1 MPGTVRRRW
10 YATQGQMRTIAPDQN
25 RTLASLL
32 LKVDRKTSAPLHAQI
47 DQALRGR
54 ILSGE
59 VAPGTRLPPSRTL
72 AAELGVARTTVLQAL
87 EALQAE
93 GYLVTAPRS
102 GVRVAPELPSEGLS
116 PLPAGAARHASPPR
130 LSRAARALRSTATG
144 APRLGPAPRAF
155 RPGLPALDL
164 FPVALWSRVVG
175 RAQARASAR
184 LLEGG
189 DSAGHPGLRRAI
201 AEHVVAA
208 RGARCGPE
216 QVFIS
221 GGTQQAF
228 EEVLRLV
235 VDPGD
240 PVWLEDPGYLGAR
253 RAVLGASAQP
263 VPVPV
268 DAEGLDVEAGRAR
281 SPRARLAILAPS
293 HQYPL
298 GVTLSL
304 PRRMT
309 LLRWAAEQRSVI
321 LEDDY
326 DSEFRHRGRPL
337 TALQGLDD
345 AGRVLYVGTF
355 SKTMFPGLRL
365 GYLVVPPALVDM
377 FAAARASLPAPASAL
392 EQAALAAFMDQGH
405 FARHLRRMR
414 GVYRER
420 SEVLLEALR
429 TRCAGLLEPSP
440 CDTGMQLCAML
451 PPGVSD
457 VRIHDRAARLGVE
470 VAPLSDYGF
479 GRRHRGGLV
488 FGFGAVRPAAI
499 RAGVETIQ
507 RALETG

>member
-1 MPGTVRRRW
+1 
-10 YATQGQMRTIAPDQN
+10 MRTIGADQK

-32 LKVDRKTSAPLHAQI
+32 LRVDRKTSAPLHAQI
-47 DQALRGR
+47 DQALRAR
-54 ILSGE
+54 ILTGA
-59 VAPGTRLPPSRTL
+59 VRPGTRLPSSRSL

-93 GYLVTAPRS
+93 GYLVAAPRS
-102 GVRVAPELPSEGLS
+102 GVRVAPELPIEGLT
-116 PLPAGAARHASPPR
+116 PPPARVARAAGPPR
-130 LSRAARALRSTATG
+130 ISSAARALAALGTG
-144 APRLGPAPRAF
+144 APRLGPAPRPF

-164 FPVALWSRVVG
+164 FPTTLWSRLVG
-175 RAQARASAR
+175 RAQSRASAR

-189 DSAGHPGLRRAI
+189 DPAGHSGLRRAI

-208 RGARCGPE
+208 RGARCVPE
-216 QVFIS
+216 QVFVTA
-221 GGTQQAF
+221 GTQQAF

-235 VDPGD
+235 VDPAD
-240 PVWLEDPGYLGAR
+240 AVWLEDPGYLGAR
-253 RAVLGASAQP
+253 RAVMGAAAKA

-268 DAEGLDVEAGRAR
+268 DDEGLDVEVGMRRA
-281 SPRARLAILAPS
+281 PRARLVILAPS

-304 PRRMT
+304 GRRMA
-309 LLRWAAEQRSVI
+309 LLRWAASERAMI

-365 GYLVVPPALVDM
+365 GYVVVPPALVDV
-377 FAAARASLPAPASAL
+377 FGAARASLPAPASAL
-392 EQAALAAFMDQGH
+392 EQAALATFMDEGH

-420 SEVLLEALR
+420 AEVLLDALR
-429 TRCAGLLEPSP
+429 SRCAGVLEPRP

-451 PPGVSD
+451 PRD
-457 VRIHDRAARLGVE
+457 VLDVAVRDRAARIGIE
-470 VAPLSDYGF
+470 VAPLSDYRLTRG
-479 GRRHRGGLV
+479 GRGGLV
-488 FGFGAVRPAAI
+488 FGFGAIRPAAI
-499 RAGVETIQ
+499 RAGVETLQ
-507 RALETG
+507 PALERA

>member
-1 MPGTVRRRW
+1 
-10 YATQGQMRTIAPDQN
+10 MRTVGPDQK

-32 LKVDRKTSAPLHAQI
+32 LRVDRKTSSPLHAQI

-54 ILSGE
+54 ILSGV
-59 VAPGTRLPPSRTL
+59 VAPGARLPSSRSL
-72 AAELGVARTTVLQAL
+72 AAELGVARATVLQAL

-93 GYLVTAPRS
+93 GYLVAAARS
-102 GVRVAPELPSEGLS
+102 AVRVAPELPAEGLS
-116 PLPAGAARHASPPR
+116 SPPVGVARDAPPPR
-130 LSRAARALRSTATG
+130 LSRAARALRGTGIG

-164 FPVALWSRVVG
+164 FPTALWSRLVG

-189 DSAGHPGLRRAI
+189 DAEGHPGLRRAI

-208 RGARCGPE
+208 RGARCRPE
-216 QVFIS
+216 QVFIT
-221 GGTQQAF
+221 GGSQQAF

-235 VDPGD
+235 VDPDD

-253 RAVLGASAQP
+253 RAVLGAAARP
-263 VPVPV
+263 IPVPV
-268 DAEGLDVEAGRAR
+268 DDEGLDVDAGRRRA
-281 SPRARLAILAPS
+281 PRARLAILAPS

-304 PRRMT
+304 SRRMA
-309 LLRWAAEQRSVI
+309 LLRWATEQRASI

-337 TALQGLDD
+337 TALQGLDET
-345 AGRVLYVGTF
+345 GRVIYVGTF

-365 GYLVVPPALVDM
+365 GYAIVPPAMVDV

-392 EQAALAAFMDQGH
+392 EQAAVATFMEEGH

-420 SEVLLEALR
+420 AEALVEALR
-429 TRCAGLLEPSP
+429 SRCAGVLEPRP
-440 CDTGMQLCAML
+440 CDTGMQLCALL

-457 VRIHDRAARLGVE
+457 VAIRDRAAKLGVE
-470 VAPLSDYGF
+470 VGPLSDYGV
-479 GRRHRGGLV
+479 GALRRGGLV

-499 RAGVETIQ
+499 RAGVETLT
-507 RALETG
+507 RALEEVVA

>member
-1 MPGTVRRRW
+1 
-10 YATQGQMRTIAPDQN
+10 MRTVGADQK
-25 RTLASLL
+25 RALASLL
-32 LKVDRKTSAPLHAQI
+32 LRVDRKTSAPLHAQI
-47 DQALRGR
+47 DQALRAR
-54 ILSGE
+54 ILAGA
-59 VAPGTRLPPSRTL
+59 VRPGTRLPSSRSL

-102 GVRVAPELPSEGLS
+102 GVRVAPELPVEGLT
-116 PLPAGAARHASPPR
+116 PAPAGAARASSPPR
-130 LSRAARALRSTATG
+130 LSSAARTLSGLGAG
-144 APRLGPAPRAF
+144 APRLGPAPRPF

-164 FPVALWSRVVG
+164 FPTALWSRLVG
-175 RAQARASAR
+175 RAQSRASAR

-189 DSAGHPGLRRAI
+189 DPAGHAALRRAI

-208 RGARCGPE
+208 RGARCTPE
-216 QVFIS
+216 QVFVTA
-221 GGTQQAF
+221 GTQQAF

-235 VDPGD
+235 VDPGE

-253 RAVLGASAQP
+253 RAVIGAGARG

-268 DAEGLDVEAGRAR
+268 DDEGLDVEAGVRRA
-281 SPRARLAILAPS
+281 PTARLVILAPS

-298 GVTLSL
+298 GTTLSL
-304 PRRMT
+304 GRRMA
-309 LLRWAAEQRSVI
+309 LLRWAASERAMI

-365 GYLVVPPALVDM
+365 GYVLVPPGLVDV
-377 FAAARASLPAPASAL
+377 FGAARASLPAPASAL
-392 EQAALAAFMDQGH
+392 EQAALATFMDQGH

-420 SEVLLEALR
+420 AEALLDALR
-429 TRCAGLLEPSP
+429 SRCAGALEPRP

-451 PPGVSD
+451 PRDVSD
-457 VRIHDRAARLGVE
+457 VAVRDRAARVGIE
-470 VAPLSDYGF
+470 VAPLSDYRLTRG
-479 GRRHRGGLV
+479 GRGGLV
-488 FGFGAVRPAAI
+488 FGFGAIRPAAI
-499 RAGVETIQ
+499 RAGVETLQ
-507 RALETG
+507 RALEAG

>member
-1 MPGTVRRRW
+1 MP
-10 YATQGQMRTIAPDQN
+10 GQMRTVPTDQN

-32 LKVDRKTSAPLHAQI
+32 LRVDRSLPAPLHAQL

-54 ILSGE
+54 ILSGA
-59 VAPGTRLPPSRTL
+59 VAPGTRLPSSRTL

-93 GYLVTAPRS
+93 GYLVAAPRS
-102 GVRVAPELPSEGLS
+102 GVRVAPELPVEGLAPQPSRSSS
-116 PLPAGAARHASPPR
+116 PVSPPR
-130 LSRAARALRSTATG
+130 LSRAARALRSSGTG
-144 APRLGPAPRAF
+144 APRLGPAPRPF

-164 FPVALWSRVVG
+164 FPAALWSRIVA
-175 RAQARASAR
+175 RTQARASAR

-201 AEHVVAA
+201 AEHVIAA
-208 RGARCGPE
+208 RGVRCVPD
-216 QVFIS
+216 QIFIT

-228 EEVLRLV
+228 EEVLRLL

-240 PVWLEDPGYLGAR
+240 EVWLEDPGYLGAQ
-253 RAVLGASAQP
+253 RAVLGASATP

-268 DAEGLDVEAGRAR
+268 DGEGLDVEAGIRRA
-281 SPRARLAILAPS
+281 PRARLAILAPS

-304 PRRMT
+304 PRRMA
-309 LLRWAAEQRSVI
+309 LLRWAAAQRALV

-337 TALQGLDD
+337 TALQGLDE

-355 SKTMFPGLRL
+355 SKTMFPGMRL
-365 GYLVVPPALVDM
+365 GYVVVPPPLVEV
-377 FAAARASLPAPASAL
+377 FSAARASLPAPVSGL

-420 SEVLLEALR
+420 AEALLDALH
-429 TRCAGLLEPSP
+429 TRCAGLLEPRP

-451 PPGVSD
+451 PTDVSD
-457 VRIHDRAARLGVE
+457 VAVRDRAAGLGVE
-470 VAPLSDYGF
+470 VGAVSDYALRL
-479 GRRHRGGLV
+479 RRTGGLV
-488 FGFGAVRPAAI
+488 FGFGAIRPAAI
-499 RAGVETIQ
+499 RAGVETLA
-507 RALETG
+507 RALDG

>member
-1 MPGTVRRRW
+1 
-10 YATQGQMRTIAPDQN
+10 MRTVAPDQK

-32 LKVDRKTSAPLHAQI
+32 LRVDRKTSAPLHVQI

-54 ILSGE
+54 ILSGA
-59 VAPGTRLPPSRTL
+59 VVPGTRLPPSRAL

-87 EALQAE
+87 EALEAE
-93 GYLVTAPRS
+93 GYLVSAPRS
-102 GVRVAPELPSEGLS
+102 GVRVAPELPSEAFS
-116 PLPAGAARHASPPR
+116 PLAVGPMRSAPPPR
-130 LSRAARALRSTATG
+130 LSRAARALATIATG
-144 APRLGPAPRAF
+144 ARRLGPAPRAF

-164 FPVALWSRVVG
+164 FPVAIWSRVVG

-189 DSAGHPGLRRAI
+189 ESAGHPGLRRAI

-208 RGARCGPE
+208 RGARCSPE
-216 QVFIS
+216 QVFIT
-221 GGTQQAF
+221 GGTQQAY

-253 RAVLGASAQP
+253 RAVVGASARP

-268 DAEGLDVEAGRAR
+268 DAEGLDVEAGRSR
-281 SPRARLAILAPS
+281 SPRARLAILSPS

-304 PRRMT
+304 PRRMA
-309 LLRWAAEQRSVI
+309 LLRWAAAQRALI

-345 AGRVLYVGTF
+345 TGRVIYAGTF

-365 GYLVVPPALVDM
+365 GYLVVPPALVEV
-377 FAAARASLPAPASAL
+377 FAAARASLFAPASAL
-392 EQAALAAFMDQGH
+392 EQAALASFMDEGH

-420 SEVLLEALR
+420 AEVLLEALHD
-429 TRCAGLLEPSP
+429 RCRGALEPAP

-457 VRIHDRAARLGVE
+457 VRVCHRAARLGVE
-470 VAPLSDYGF
+470 VAPLSEYGF
-479 GRRHRGGLV
+479 GRQRRGGLV
-488 FGFGAVRPAAI
+488 FGFGAVHPAAI
-499 RAGVETIQ
+499 RAGVETLQ
-507 RALETG
+507 RALAPA

>member
-1 MPGTVRRRW
+1 
-10 YATQGQMRTIAPDQN
+10 MRTVGTDQK

-47 DQALRGR
+47 DQALRAR
-54 ILSGE
+54 ILSGA
-59 VAPGTRLPPSRTL
+59 VRPGTRLPSSRSL
-72 AAELGVARTTVLQAL
+72 ASELGVARTTVLQAL

-93 GYLVTAPRS
+93 GYLVAAPRS
-102 GVRVAPELPSEGLS
+102 GVRVAPELPVEGLTS
-116 PLPAGAARHASPPR
+116 PPARAAHAGSPPR
-130 LSRAARALRSTATG
+130 LSAAARALAGLGTG
-144 APRLGPAPRAF
+144 APRLGPAPRPF

-164 FPVALWSRVVG
+164 FPVALWSRLVG
-175 RAQARASAR
+175 RAQSRSSAR

-189 DSAGHPGLRRAI
+189 EPAGHPGLRRAI

-208 RGARCGPE
+208 RGARCSPE
-216 QVFIS
+216 QVFITA
-221 GGTQQAF
+221 GTQQAF

-235 VDPGD
+235 VDPGES
-240 PVWLEDPGYLGAR
+240 VWLEDPGYLGAQ
-253 RAVLGASAQP
+253 RAVLASAARA

-268 DAEGLDVEAGRAR
+268 DDEGLDVEAGIRKA
-281 SPRARLAILAPS
+281 PDARLVILAPS

-304 PRRMT
+304 ARRMA
-309 LLRWAAEQRSVI
+309 LLRWAAAERAMI

-365 GYLVVPPALVDM
+365 GYVVVPPALVDV
-377 FAAARASLPAPASAL
+377 FGVARASLPAPASAL
-392 EQAALAAFMDQGH
+392 EQAALATFMDEGH

-420 SEVLLEALR
+420 AEVLLDALR
-429 TRCAGLLEPSP
+429 ARCAGVLEPRP

-451 PPGVSD
+451 PAGTSD
-457 VRIHDRAARLGVE
+457 LAVAGRAARVGVE
-470 VAPLSDYGF
+470 AAALSEYRLT
-479 GRRHRGGLV
+479 RRGRGGLV
-488 FGFGAVRPAAI
+488 FGFGAIRPAAI
-499 RAGVETIQ
+499 RTAVETLQ
-507 RALETG
+507 GALEAA

>member
-1 MPGTVRRRW
+1 V
-10 YATQGQMRTIAPDQN
+10 
-25 RTLASLL
+25 
-32 LKVDRKTSAPLHAQI
+32 QI

-54 ILSGE
+54 ILTGG
-59 VAPGTRLPPSRTL
+59 VRPGTRLPPSRAL

-87 EALQAE
+87 EALEAE
-93 GYLVTAPRS
+93 GYLFTAARS
-102 GVRVAPELPSEGLS
+102 GVRVAPELPVEAFS
-116 PLPAGAARHASPPR
+116 PPPVGPMRAASPPR
-130 LSRAARALRSTATG
+130 LSRAARALGGAATG

-164 FPVALWSRVVG
+164 FPVALWSRTVG
-175 RAQARASAR
+175 RVQARASAR

-216 QVFIS
+216 QVFIT
-221 GGTQQAF
+221 GGTQQAYD
-228 EEVLRLV
+228 EVLRLV

-253 RAVLGASAQP
+253 RAVVGAAARP

-268 DAEGLDVEAGRAR
+268 DAEGLDVEAGRSR

-304 PRRMT
+304 PRRMA
-309 LLRWAAEQRSVI
+309 LLRWAVEQRALI

-326 DSEFRHRGRPL
+326 DSEFRHHGRPL

-345 AGRVLYVGTF
+345 AGRVVYAGTF

-365 GYLVVPPALVDM
+365 GYLVVPPALVEV

-392 EQAALAAFMDQGH
+392 EQAALASFMDEGH

-420 SEVLLEALR
+420 AEVLLEALR
-429 TRCAGLLEPSP
+429 SRCSGVLEPAP

-451 PPGVSD
+451 PRGVSD
-457 VRIHDRAARLGVE
+457 VQVSERAARLGVE
-470 VAPLSDYGF
+470 VAPLSGYGT
-479 GRRHRGGLV
+479 RRRRGGLV
-488 FGFGAVRPAAI
+488 FGFGAIRPAAI
-499 RAGVETIQ
+499 RAGVETLQ
-507 RALETG
+507 RALAPA

>member
-1 MPGTVRRRW
+1 
-10 YATQGQMRTIAPDQN
+10 MRTVGADQK

-32 LKVDRKTSAPLHAQI
+32 LRVDRKTSAPLHAQI
-47 DQALRGR
+47 DQALRAR
-54 ILSGE
+54 ILAGA
-59 VAPGTRLPPSRTL
+59 VRPGTRLPSSRTL

-93 GYLVTAPRS
+93 GYLVAAPRS
-102 GVRVAPELPSEGLS
+102 GVRVAPELPEQGLT
-116 PLPAGAARHASPPR
+116 PAPVRTAHTASAPR
-130 LSRAARALRSTATG
+130 LSSAARTLAGLGTG
-144 APRLGPAPRAF
+144 APRLGSAPRPF

-164 FPVALWSRVVG
+164 FPVALWSRLVG
-175 RAQARASAR
+175 RAQSRASAR

-189 DSAGHPGLRRAI
+189 EPAGHAGLRRAI
-201 AEHVVAA
+201 SEHVVAA
-208 RGARCGPE
+208 RGARCTPE
-216 QVFIS
+216 QVFVTA
-221 GGTQQAF
+221 GTQQAF

-235 VDPGD
+235 VDPGER
-240 PVWLEDPGYLGAR
+240 VWLEDPGYLGAQ
-253 RAVLGASAQP
+253 RAVLGAAARP

-268 DAEGLDVEAGRAR
+268 DDEGLDVDAGIRRA
-281 SPRARLAILAPS
+281 PRARLVILAPS

-304 PRRMT
+304 SRRMA
-309 LLRWAAEQRSVI
+309 LLRWAASARAMV

-355 SKTMFPGLRL
+355 SKTMFPGLRV
-365 GYLVVPPALVDM
+365 GYVVVPPALVDV

-392 EQAALAAFMDQGH
+392 EQAALATFMDEGH

-420 SEVLLEALR
+420 AEALLDALR
-429 TRCAGLLEPSP
+429 SRCAGVLEPKP

-451 PPGVSD
+451 PSGMSD
-457 VRIHDRAARLGVE
+457 VAVRDRVARAGIE
-470 VAPLSDYGF
+470 VAPLSDYRL
-479 GRRHRGGLV
+479 GRGGRGGLV

-499 RAGVETIQ
+499 RAGVESMQ
-507 RALETG
+507 RALEPG

>member
-1 MPGTVRRRW
+1 
-10 YATQGQMRTIAPDQN
+10 MRTVGADQK
-25 RTLASLL
+25 RALASLL
-32 LKVDRKTSAPLHAQI
+32 LRVDRKTTAPLHSQI
-47 DQALRGR
+47 DQALRAR
-54 ILSGE
+54 ILAGA
-59 VAPGTRLPPSRTL
+59 VRPGTRLPSSRTL
-72 AAELGVARTTVLQAL
+72 AAELGVARTTVLLAL
-87 EALQAE
+87 DALQAE
-93 GYLVTAPRS
+93 GYLVAAPRS
-102 GVRVAPELPSEGLS
+102 GVRVAPELPEAGFA
-116 PLPAGAARHASPPR
+116 PAPVRAARASSAPPR
-130 LSRAARALRSTATG
+130 LSLAARALAGLGTG
-144 APRLGPAPRAF
+144 APRLGAAPRPF

-164 FPVALWSRVVG
+164 FPMALWSRLVS
-175 RAQARASAR
+175 RAQSRASAR

-189 DSAGHPGLRRAI
+189 DPAGHPGLRRAI
-201 AEHVVAA
+201 SEHVVAA
-208 RGARCGPE
+208 RGARCTPE
-216 QVFIS
+216 QVFVTA
-221 GGTQQAF
+221 GTQQAF

-253 RAVLGASAQP
+253 RAVLGGGARA

-268 DAEGLDVEAGRAR
+268 DDEGLDVEEGVRRA
-281 SPRARLAILAPS
+281 PRARLVILAPS

-304 PRRMT
+304 GRRMA
-309 LLRWAAEQRSVI
+309 LLRWAAAERAMI

-365 GYLVVPPALVDM
+365 GYVVVPPALVDV

-392 EQAALAAFMDQGH
+392 EQAALATFMDEGH

-420 SEVLLEALR
+420 AEALLDALR
-429 TRCAGLLEPSP
+429 SRCAGALEPRP

-451 PPGVSD
+451 ARGVSD
-457 VRIHDRAARLGVE
+457 VAVRDRAARAGVE
-470 VAPLSDYGF
+470 VAPLSDYRLTRG
-479 GRRHRGGLV
+479 GRGGLV
-488 FGFGAVRPAAI
+488 FGFGAIRPAAI
-499 RAGVETIQ
+499 RTGVES
-507 RALETG
+507 LERVLEGT

>member
-1 MPGTVRRRW
+1 
-10 YATQGQMRTIAPDQN
+10 MRTVGQDQKQ
-25 RTLASLL
+25 TLASLL
-32 LKVDRKTSAPLHAQI
+32 LGVDRKTSVPLHAQI
-47 DQALRGR
+47 DQALRTR
-54 ILSGE
+54 ILSGA
-59 VAPGTRLPPSRTL
+59 VIPGTRLPSSRSL

-93 GYLVTAPRS
+93 GYLVTAARS
-102 GVRVAPELPSEGLS
+102 GIRVAPELPADAFTLG
-116 PLPAGAARHASPPR
+116 PPGAHATTSTPR
-130 LSRAARALRSTATG
+130 LSRAARSLRATATG

-164 FPVALWSRVVG
+164 FPMTLWLRILA

-189 DSAGHPGLRRAI
+189 DVEGHAGLRRAI

-216 QVFIS
+216 QVFIT
-221 GGTQQAF
+221 GGTQQAYD
-228 EEVLRLV
+228 EVLRLV
-235 VDPGD
+235 VNPGD

-253 RAVLGASAQP
+253 RAVLGASARP

-268 DAEGLDVEAGRAR
+268 DDEGLDVDVGLRRA
-281 SPRARLAILAPS
+281 PRAPLAILAPS

-304 PRRMT
+304 GRRMA
-309 LLRWAAEQRSVI
+309 LLRWAAEQRSTI

-337 TALQGLDD
+337 TALQGLDEG
-345 AGRVLYVGTF
+345 GRVIYVGTF
-355 SKTMFPGLRL
+355 SKTLFPGLRL
-365 GYLVVPPALVDM
+365 GYLVVPSALVDVWS
-377 FAAARASLPAPASAL
+377 AARASLPVPASAL
-392 EQAALAAFMDQGH
+392 EQAALASFMDEGH

-420 SEVLLEALR
+420 AEVLLDALR
-429 TRCAGLLEPSP
+429 TRCAGVLEARP

-451 PPGVSD
+451 PPGVAD
-457 VRIHDRAARLGVE
+457 VGVRDRASRLGVE
-470 VAPLSDYGF
+470 VAPLSGYAF
-479 GRRHRGGLV
+479 GPRRRGGLV
-488 FGFGAVRPAAI
+488 FGFGCVRPAAI
-499 RAGVETIQ
+499 RAGVEALE
-507 RALETG
+507 RALV

>member
-1 MPGTVRRRW
+1 M
-10 YATQGQMRTIAPDQN
+10 
-25 RTLASLL
+25 
-32 LKVDRKTSAPLHAQI
+32 DRKTSAPLHTQI
-47 DQALRGR
+47 DQALRAR
-54 ILSGE
+54 ILSGA
-59 VAPGTRLPPSRTL
+59 VRPGVRLPSSRTL

-93 GYLVTAPRS
+93 GYLVAAPRS
-102 GVRVAPELPSEGLS
+102 GVRVAPELPEEGLAPPPIGHS
-116 PLPAGAARHASPPR
+116 RTMPPPR
-130 LSRAARALRSTATG
+130 LSRTAQALAALGTG

-164 FPVALWSRVVG
+164 FPTALWSRLVG
-175 RAQARASAR
+175 QAQSRASAR

-189 DSAGHPGLRRAI
+189 DPAGHPGLRRAI
-201 AEHVVAA
+201 AEHVVAS
-208 RGARCGPE
+208 RGARCRPE
-216 QVFIS
+216 QIFVTA
-221 GGTQQAF
+221 GTQQAF

-253 RAVLGASAQP
+253 RAVLGAAARP

-268 DAEGLDVEAGRAR
+268 DDDGLDVEAGVRRA
-281 SPRARLAILAPS
+281 PGARLVILAPS

-304 PRRMT
+304 ARRMA
-309 LLRWAAEQRSVI
+309 LLRWAAAARAMV

-345 AGRVLYVGTF
+345 AGRVLYAGTF

-365 GYLVVPPALVDM
+365 GYLIVPPALVEV
-377 FAAARASLPAPASAL
+377 FGAARASLPAPASAL
-392 EQAALAAFMDQGH
+392 EQAALSTFMDQGH

-420 SEVLLEALR
+420 AEALLDALR
-429 TRCAGLLEPSP
+429 SCCAGALEPKP
-440 CDTGMQLCAML
+440 CDTGMQLSAML

-457 VRIHDRAARLGVE
+457 LAVRDRAERLGIE
-470 VAPLSDYGF
+470 VGPLSEYAMA
-479 GRRHRGGLV
+479 RRRQGGLV
-488 FGFGAVRPAAI
+488 FGFGAIRPPAI
-499 RAGVETIQ
+499 RAGVETLQ
-507 RALETG
+507 RALEAA

>member
-1 MPGTVRRRW
+1 MPHARCRR
-10 YATQGQMRTIAPDQN
+10 
-25 RTLASLL
+25 
-32 LKVDRKTSAPLHAQI
+32 
-47 DQALRGR
+47 
-54 ILSGE
+54 
-59 VAPGTRLPPSRTL
+59 PSI
-72 AAELGVARTTVLQAL
+72 
-87 EALQAE
+87 
-93 GYLVTAPRS
+93 
-102 GVRVAPELPSEGLS
+102 
-116 PLPAGAARHASPPR
+116 
-130 LSRAARALRSTATG
+130 G
-144 APRLGPAPRAF
+144 APRLGSAPRAF

-164 FPVALWSRVVG
+164 FPTALWSRLVG

-189 DSAGHPGLRRAI
+189 DAAGHAGLRRAI

-208 RGARCGPE
+208 RGVRCGPE
-216 QVFIS
+216 QVFIT
-221 GGTQQAF
+221 GGTQQAY

-253 RAVLGASAQP
+253 RAVLGASARP

-268 DAEGLDVEAGRAR
+268 DDEGLDVETGLRRA
-281 SPRARLAILAPS
+281 PRARLAILAPS

-304 PRRMT
+304 GRRMA
-309 LLRWAAEQRSVI
+309 LLRWAAAQRSTI

-345 AGRVLYVGTF
+345 AGRVIYVGTF

-365 GYLVVPPALVDM
+365 GYLVVPPALVDVV
-377 FAAARASLPAPASAL
+377 AAARASLPAPASAL
-392 EQAALAAFMDQGH
+392 EQAALASFMDQGH

-420 SEVLLEALR
+420 AEVLLDALR
-429 TRCAGLLEPSP
+429 TRCAGVLEPRP

-457 VRIHDRAARLGVE
+457 VAVRDRAAQLGVE
-470 VAPLSDYGF
+470 VAPLSGYAF
-479 GRRHRGGLV
+479 GRRRRGGLV
-488 FGFGAVRPAAI
+488 FGFGATRPAAI
-499 RAGVETIQ
+499 RNGVETLE
-507 RALETG
+507 RALA

>member
-1 MPGTVRRRW
+1 
-10 YATQGQMRTIAPDQN
+10 MRTVGADQK

-32 LKVDRKTSAPLHAQI
+32 LRVDRKTSAPLHAQI
-47 DQALRGR
+47 DQALRAR
-54 ILSGE
+54 ILAGA
-59 VAPGTRLPPSRTL
+59 VRPGTRLPSSRTL

-93 GYLVTAPRS
+93 GYLVAAPRS
-102 GVRVAPELPSEGLS
+102 GVRVAPELPEQGLT
-116 PLPAGAARHASPPR
+116 PAPVRTAHTASAPR
-130 LSRAARALRSTATG
+130 LSSAARTLAGLGTG
-144 APRLGPAPRAF
+144 APRLGSAPRPF

-164 FPVALWSRVVG
+164 FPVALWSRLVG
-175 RAQARASAR
+175 QAQSRASAR

-189 DSAGHPGLRRAI
+189 EPAGHAGLRRAI
-201 AEHVVAA
+201 SEHVVAA
-208 RGARCGPE
+208 RGARCTPE
-216 QVFIS
+216 QVFVTA
-221 GGTQQAF
+221 GTQQAF

-235 VDPGD
+235 VDPGER
-240 PVWLEDPGYLGAR
+240 VWLEDPGYLGAQ
-253 RAVLGASAQP
+253 RAVLGAAARP

-268 DAEGLDVEAGRAR
+268 DDEGLDVDAGIRRA
-281 SPRARLAILAPS
+281 PRARLVILAPS

-304 PRRMT
+304 GRRMA
-309 LLRWAAEQRSVI
+309 LLRWATSARAMV

-355 SKTMFPGLRL
+355 SKTMFPGLRV
-365 GYLVVPPALVDM
+365 GYVVVPPALVDV

-392 EQAALAAFMDQGH
+392 EQAALATFMDEGH

-420 SEVLLEALR
+420 AEALLDALR
-429 TRCAGLLEPSP
+429 SRCAGVLEPKP
-440 CDTGMQLCAML
+440 CDTGMQLCAIL

-457 VRIHDRAARLGVE
+457 VTVRDRVARAGIE
-470 VAPLSDYGF
+470 VAPLSDYRL
-479 GRRHRGGLV
+479 GRGGRGGLV

-499 RAGVETIQ
+499 RAGVESLQ
-507 RALETG
+507 RALEPG

>member
-1 MPGTVRRRW
+1 
-10 YATQGQMRTIAPDQN
+10 MRTIDPDQN
-25 RTLASLL
+25 HTLASLL
-32 LKVDRKTSAPLHAQI
+32 LRVDRKTSAPLHAQI
-47 DQALRGR
+47 DQALRSR
-54 ILSGE
+54 ILSGS
-59 VAPGTRLPPSRTL
+59 VRPGARLPSSRSL

-93 GYLVTAPRS
+93 GYLVAAPRS
-102 GVRVAPELPSEGLS
+102 GVRVAPELPEEGLTPP
-116 PLPAGAARHASPPR
+116 PLGSSRSAPPPR
-130 LSRAARALRSTATG
+130 LSRAARALAMLGTG

-164 FPVALWSRVVG
+164 FPTALWSRLVG
-175 RAQARASAR
+175 RAQSRASAR

-189 DSAGHPGLRRAI
+189 DPAGHPGLRRAI

-208 RGARCGPE
+208 RGARCSPE
-216 QVFIS
+216 QVFVTA
-221 GGTQQAF
+221 GTQQAF

-253 RAVLGASAQP
+253 RAVLGAAARP

-268 DAEGLDVEAGRAR
+268 DDEGLDVEAGIRRA
-281 SPRARLAILAPS
+281 PRARLAILAPS

-304 PRRMT
+304 SRRMA
-309 LLRWAAEQRSVI
+309 LLRWAAVERAMI

-365 GYLVVPPALVDM
+365 GYVVVPPGMVEV
-377 FAAARASLPAPASAL
+377 FGAARASLPAPASAL
-392 EQAALAAFMDQGH
+392 EQAALATFMDEGH

-420 SEVLLEALR
+420 AGALLEALR
-429 TRCAGLLEPSP
+429 TRCAGVLEPRL

-457 VRIHDRAARLGVE
+457 VAVRDRAARLGVE
-470 VAPLSDYGF
+470 VAPLSEYGM
-479 GRRHRGGLV
+479 RRRRQGGLV

-499 RAGVETIQ
+499 RAGVETLQ
-507 RALETG
+507 RALEGL